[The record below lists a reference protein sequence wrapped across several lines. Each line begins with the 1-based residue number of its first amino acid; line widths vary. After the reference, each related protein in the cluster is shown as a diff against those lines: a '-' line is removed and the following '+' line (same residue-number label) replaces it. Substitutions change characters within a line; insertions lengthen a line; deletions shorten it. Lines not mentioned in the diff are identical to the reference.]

1 MVVAL
6 PEDLR
11 HLAWIAESD
20 RPLVV
25 CDIDEVTLA
34 FVSPFMAFL
43 TTRGYELQPRSFRL
57 TGNILDLRTGAAADR
72 ATVSDLIESFFL
84 EQARWQ
90 RPVDRVQPSLAALS
104 EIADVIFLTAM
115 APRHFQ
121 TRRELL
127 DSHDLPYPMIATE
140 DAKGTILKLVHGDR
154 QTKVAFVDDIAANL
168 YSVRETLP
176 NAFLVNLMANDAFRA
191 LAPDPGAAIARPA
204 TWPDAQREIG
214 TFLND

>member
-1 MVVAL
+1 MIAAL

-43 TTRGYELQPRSFRL
+43 ATRGYELRPRSFRL
-57 TGNILDLRTGAAADR
+57 TGNILDIETGVAADR
-72 ATVSDLIESFFL
+72 ATVGELIESFFL
-84 EQARWQ
+84 EQTRWQ
-90 RPVDRVQPSLAALS
+90 HPVEHVRPSLTALS
-104 EIADVIFLTAM
+104 DIADIIFLTAM
-115 APRHFQ
+115 PPRHFQ

-140 DAKGTILKLVHGDR
+140 DAKGAILKLVHGDR

-168 YSVRETLP
+168 HSVREALP
-176 NAFLVNLMANDAFRA
+176 DAFLVNLMANDAFRA
-191 LAPDPGAAIARPA
+191 LAPDPGAAIARPD
-204 TWPDAQREIG
+204 TWRDAAREIA
-214 TFLND
+214 TFLNA